1 MQKVAIITAGGSGT
15 RMGSLTPKQF
25 LLLNNRPLLWYTLT
39 AFVQAFSDIQIIL
52 VLPTDYINIG
62 KALVDNLGI
71 SQQTTITVGGDTR
84 FHSVKNGLQFIKGSS
99 IVFVHDGVRCMIT
112 ADLIQRCYAQTL
124 LKGSAIPAVTVSDS
138 VRIMTELHH
147 SSIDRDLVKIIQTPQ
162 TFHSETLLRAFNVP
176 YQPNFTDEASVVEA
190 MGEKVYLI
198 EGEYSNIKVTRPID
212 LVIAQALLDERKD

>member
-1 MQKVAIITAGGSGT
+1 VQKVAIITAGGSGT

-25 LLLNNRPLLWYTLT
+25 LLLNNKPLLWYTLT

-52 VLPTDYINIG
+52 VLPTDYINTG

-138 VRIMTELHH
+138 VRIMTEVHH

-162 TFHSETLLRAFNVP
+162 TFHSETLLQAFNVP

>member
-25 LLLNNRPLLWYTLT
+25 LLLNNKPLLWYTLT

-52 VLPTDYINIG
+52 VLPTDYINAG

-71 SQQTTITVGGDTR
+71 SQQTTITVGGETR
-84 FHSVKNGLQFIKGSS
+84 FHSVKNGLQFIQGSS

-138 VRIMTELHH
+138 VRIMTEVHY

-162 TFHSETLLRAFNVP
+162 TFHSETLLQAFNVP